1 MKQGV
6 KVGDKIVSNKNVKGC
21 VFCQNPDLSA
31 VVDPIL
37 FTASIPINELK
48 SKLEVDGIFVDV
60 ADLKLHR
67 EHIFFEYDES
77 AETDLDSE
85 IQKIKDSENIDV
97 ITEELAKI
105 NLLERRMILEGKENT
120 PTHAKLLREK
130 RELLLL
136 KARLD
141 GEIVDKVEHIV
152 PAWVQYI
159 EDE

>member
-48 SKLEVDGIFVDV
+48 SKLEADGIFVEV

-105 NLLERRMILEGKENT
+105 NLLERRMIAEGKENT
-120 PTHAKLLREK
+120 PTHTKLLREK

-152 PAWVQYI
+152 PDWVQYI
-159 EDE
+159 PDE

>member
-48 SKLEVDGIFVDV
+48 SKLEADGIFVDV

-85 IQKIKDSENIDV
+85 IQKIKDSENVDV
-97 ITEELAKI
+97 IIEELAKI
-105 NLLERRMILEGKENT
+105 NLLKGRR
-120 PTHAKLLREK
+120 R
-130 RELLLL
+130 
-136 KARLD
+136 
-141 GEIVDKVEHIV
+141 
-152 PAWVQYI
+152 VQGPGPRDTYG
-159 EDE
+159 

>member
-6 KVGDKIVSNKNVKGC
+6 KVGNKIVSNKNVKGC
-21 VFCQNPDLSA
+21 VFCQNPDLST

-48 SKLEVDGIFVDV
+48 SKLEADGIFVDV

-85 IQKIKDSENIDV
+85 IQKIKDSENVDV
-97 ITEELAKI
+97 IIEELAKI
-105 NLLERRMILEGKENT
+105 NLLERRMITEGKENT
-120 PTHAKLLREK
+120 PTHTKLLREK

-152 PAWVQYI
+152 PDWVQYI
-159 EDE
+159 PDE

>member
-1 MKQGV
+1 
-6 KVGDKIVSNKNVKGC
+6 
-21 VFCQNPDLSA
+21 
-31 VVDPIL
+31 
-37 FTASIPINELK
+37 
-48 SKLEVDGIFVDV
+48 
-60 ADLKLHR
+60 LHR
-67 EHIFFEYDES
+67 EHIFFEYDDS
-77 AETDLDSE
+77 AETDLDIE
-85 IQKIKDSENIDV
+85 IQKIKDTENVDV

-105 NLLERRMILEGKENT
+105 NLLERKIILEGKENS

-159 EDE
+159 DE